1 MPGLSGFSWRVVL
14 DCFQVFPLDTRMNEG
29 IAFGEVCQ
37 MLGRDPL
44 FVRTLQRQLGLHIP
58 EKDAGYSQGYVIF
71 LEKLVSLRALHVPLE
86 DIRELFEVEKKILSL
101 LHVDA
106 LDRSPTWYLDE
117 CNGEREQAVFPERLL
132 LSGHR
137 LGFRID
143 ANMIQPTLDFGE
155 RHPELFKGR
164 EMGEDVFL
172 VVRKYVSMVRA
183 MRERIERE
191 RPILENA
198 LYWARRV
205 FK

>member
-1 MPGLSGFSWRVVL
+1 M
-14 DCFQVFPLDTRMNEG
+14 
-29 IAFGEVCQ
+29 I
-37 MLGRDPL
+37 GREAV
-44 FVRTLQRQLGLHIP
+44 FVRTIQRQLELHIP
-58 EKDAGYSQGYVIF
+58 DKDGGYSQGYVMF
-71 LEKLVSLRALHVPLE
+71 LEKIVSLRALHIPLE
-86 DIRELFEVEKKILSL
+86 DIKDLFEVEKKILCL

-106 LDRSPTWYLDE
+106 LGRSLTWYLDE
-117 CNGEREQAVFPERLL
+117 CAADADTVSFPDRLL

-143 ANMIQPTLDFGE
+143 ANVIQPTLDFGE

-183 MRERIERE
+183 MRERMERE
-191 RPILENA
+191 RSILENA
-198 LYWARRV
+198 LYWAKRV

>member
-1 MPGLSGFSWRVVL
+1 MV
-14 DCFQVFPLDTRMNEG
+14 DG
-29 IAFGEVCQ
+29 ISLGEVCQ
-37 MLGRDPL
+37 MLGRDAF
-44 FVRTLQRQLGLHIP
+44 FVRNLQRQLGLYMP
-58 EKDAGYSQGYVIF
+58 DKDGGYSQGYVIF

-117 CNGEREQAVFPERLL
+117 CNGEKEHRGFPDRLL

-137 LGFRID
+137 LGFRVD
-143 ANMIQPTLDFGE
+143 ANTIQPTLDFGE

-172 VVRKYVSMVRA
+172 VVRKYVGMVRA
-183 MRERIERE
+183 MQERIGRE

-198 LYWARRV
+198 LYWVRRV
-205 FK
+205 FQ